1 MMEPETN
8 VRVAEFYQVI
18 IKESK
23 INPRRDKRNRVT

>member
-8 VRVAEFYQVI
+8 VVVAEFHQII

-23 INPRRDKRNRVT
+23 INPMRDTRNVVT